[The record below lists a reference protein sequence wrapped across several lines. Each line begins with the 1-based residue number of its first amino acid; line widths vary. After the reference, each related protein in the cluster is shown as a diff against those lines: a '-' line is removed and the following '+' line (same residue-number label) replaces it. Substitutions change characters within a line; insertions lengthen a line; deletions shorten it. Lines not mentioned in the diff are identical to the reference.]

1 MKRSFFLFLISLFFV
16 LSPDVSAQSP
26 GKILS
31 LANRALGGEKILK
44 SARSRA
50 AKGRITR
57 LSDGASGNYLAQTE
71 APNFYAESFDLNGF
85 EIAGGYNGKS
95 GWTRNSKDGLRT
107 LTGEASRDFQAE
119 AAFRSSRWLNYKQD
133 KAKLAFLNQ
142 ANAGGKTAN
151 VLLLTTAKGV
161 QIKLFFDAASNLL
174 LREEFSGGATR
185 KIFDYGDYRK
195 VGNIFEPFSIKMT
208 AADGETYEIRLDEIT
223 HNRAIAGSVFDFP
236 QISAEP
242 LPDIKTL
249 LAEIRANTDKIDSIL
264 ENYSYTATRVEREID
279 KAGNLIEKGTE
290 TVSFSFYKSY
300 RVTRLLAKN
309 GKPLSPGERADED
322 KKVEK
327 QIREIEER
335 IAEKEKKQQQQQQ
348 QRDVAANKAGTPSNE
363 GGEGQRITLSDA
375 LRGSLLVNP
384 RRERLRGRDV
394 IVFDYEPNPDYKPQ
408 TRFEKVFALCSG
420 AVWVDAADKQIVRL
434 EASLTQ
440 SSGNFLAKLK
450 RGASFTLENE
460 RVNDE
465 IWLPS
470 LADINLSVR
479 ILFAGININNLIRYG
494 DYKRFDTQVKDGKVD
509 EIKP

>member
-1 MKRSFFLFLISLFFV
+1 MKRSLLLFLIVIFFSLM
-16 LSPDVSAQSP
+16 VSAQSSS
-26 GKILS
+26 KILS
-31 LANRALGGEKILK
+31 QANKAFGGEKALK
-44 SARSRA
+44 AIRSRQ
-50 AKGRITR
+50 AKGKITR
-57 LSDGASGNYLAQTE
+57 LSDGASGNYLAQAQ

-119 AAFRSSRWLNYKQD
+119 AVFKNSRWLNYKQD
-133 KAKLAFLNQ
+133 KAKIAWLNQ
-142 ANAGGKTAN
+142 TSIGGKTAN
-151 VLLLTTAKGV
+151 VLLLTTAKGAS
-161 QIKLFFDAASNLL
+161 IKLFFDAANLL
-174 LREEFSGGATR
+174 LREEISSGANLKT
-185 KIFDYGDYRK
+185 FDYGDYRQ
-195 VGNIFEPFSIKMT
+195 VGNVFEPFSIKT
-208 AADGETYEIRLDEIT
+208 NADGETYEIKLDEIT
-223 HNRAIAGSVFDFP
+223 HNQSIAKSVFDFP
-236 QISAEP
+236 QISNEP

-249 LAEIRANTDKIDSIL
+249 LTEIRANTDKVDRIL
-264 ENYSYTATRVEREID
+264 DNYSYTATRIEREID
-279 KAGNLIEKGTE
+279 KAGNLVQKGAE

-300 RVTRLLAKN
+300 RITRLLAKN
-309 GKPLSPGERADED
+309 GKALSAGEQADED

-335 IAEKEKKQQQQQQ
+335 IAQKEKRQQEQ
-348 QRDVAANKAGTPSNE
+348 QRDIAANKSGAPDE
-363 GGEGQRITLSDA
+363 EGEGQRVTLSDA

-394 IVFDYEPNPDYKPQ
+394 IVFDYEPNPAYKPR

-420 AVWVDAADKQIVRL
+420 AVWVDANDKQVVRL

-440 SSGNFLAKLK
+440 SAGNFLAKLK

-460 RVNDE
+460 RVNNE

-470 LADINLSVR
+470 LADINLSVK
-479 ILFAGININNLIRYG
+479 ILFAGINVNSLIKYG
-494 DYKRFDTQVKDGKVD
+494 DYKRFDTEVKDGKVD

>member
-1 MKRSFFLFLISLFFV
+1 MKRSIFLFLIFLFFV
-16 LSPDVSAQSP
+16 LSSEIPAQSP
-26 GKILS
+26 NKILS
-31 LANRALGGEKILK
+31 QANRALGGEKILK
-44 SARSRA
+44 SVRSRA
-50 AKGRITR
+50 AKGKIKR
-57 LSDGASGNYLAQTE
+57 LSDGASGNYLAQSD
-71 APNFYAESFDLNGF
+71 APHFYAESFDLNGF

-119 AAFRSSRWLNYKQD
+119 AVFRSSRWLNYKQD

-142 ANAGGKTAN
+142 TSVGGKTAN
-151 VLLLTTAKGV
+151 VLLLATAKGAQV
-161 QIKLFFDAASNLL
+161 KLFFDAASNLL
-174 LREEFSGGATR
+174 LREEISSGAGSR
-185 KIFDYGDYRK
+185 KTFDYGDYRK
-195 VGNIFEPFSIKMT
+195 VGNLFEPFLIKTT
-208 AADGETYEIRLDEIT
+208 AADGETYEIRLDEIA
-223 HNRAIAGSVFDFP
+223 HNRAIAKSVFDFP
-236 QISAEP
+236 QVSSEP

-249 LAEIRANTDKIDSIL
+249 LAEIRANTEKIDGIL

-279 KAGNLIEKGTE
+279 KAGNLVEKGTE

-309 GKPLSPGERADED
+309 GKPLSAGEQADED

-335 IAEKEKKQQQQQQ
+335 IAEKEKNRQQ
-348 QRDVAANKAGTPSNE
+348 QRDVAANKTGTPSDE

-394 IVFDYEPNPDYKPQ
+394 IVFDYEPNPDYKPR

-420 AVWVDAADKQIVRL
+420 AVWVDADDKQIVRL

-450 RGASFTLENE
+450 RGASFTLENQ

-494 DYKRFDTQVKDGKVD
+494 DYKRFDTEVVN
-509 EIKP
+509 